1 MILTYPPGDPAAALW
16 IDLLQPTSDESAEVA
31 RATGLRVPSESQVSE
46 IESTSRLAFEN
57 GAYYLSAPLVGTAA
71 DGDHPLTPVGFVLS
85 PRVLLTVRFAEL
97 PSFEEARSQC
107 SAQRA
112 KTAEEALLHI
122 FEIVVDRAADA
133 LEHAGAGCD
142 DLSHA
147 AFRGGARRKATSDR
161 LSATLRRIGEVAEK
175 ISRVRDELLALGRI
189 GSYVTESGIEGA
201 PPINPVRMKSI
212 RADVASLTDYEAH
225 LAGKVQFLLDATLGF
240 INIEQNDIVKTLT
253 IASVVG
259 IPPVLIA
266 GIYGMNFRAMPE
278 LHWTLG
284 YPFALALIVVSGLVP
299 LWWFKRRGWM

>member
-1 MILTYPPGDPAAALW
+1 MILSYPPGDPTAAIW
-16 IDLLQPTSDESAEVA
+16 IDLFQPTSDEIAQVSE
-31 RATGLRVPSESQVSE
+31 ATGLRVPSQNQVSE

-71 DGDHPLTPVGFVLS
+71 DGDHPLTPVGFVLA

-107 SAQRA
+107 SLQRA

-122 FEIVVDRAADA
+122 FEIVVDRAADN
-133 LEHAGAGCD
+133 LERAGAACD
-142 DLSHA
+142 ELSTA
-147 AFRGGARRKATSDR
+147 AFRGDPRRKAASDR
-161 LSATLRRIGEVAEK
+161 LSAALRRIGAVAEK
-175 ISRVRDELLALGRI
+175 LSRIRDELLALGRI

-201 PPINPVRMKSI
+201 PRINAARMKAI
-212 RADVASLTDYEAH
+212 RDDVVSLTDYEAH

-266 GIYGMNFRAMPE
+266 GIYGMNFRVMPE

-299 LWWFKRRGWM
+299 LWWFRRRGWM